1 MKADL
6 VARLK
11 ADTAVAAIA
20 GEAVTWGDRLREE
33 SVPALTLLL
42 VSPGRDYD
50 HNGPTGEDEPR
61 VQIDCYGRTDEEADA
76 LAQAVRDCLEQPAV
90 VGSTRFE
97 EAFLDAETT
106 IDEGDQDGGEPLY
119 RISQDYIFLHSPA

>member
-1 MKADL
+1 MKMAL
-6 VARLK
+6 VMRLK
-11 ADTAVAAIA
+11 ADADVAAIA
-20 GEAVTWGDRLREE
+20 GQAVTWGDRDRENPL
-33 SVPALTLLL
+33 PALTLLM

-61 VQIDCYGRTDEEADA
+61 VQIDSYGRTDEEADA
-76 LAQAVRDCLEQPAV
+76 LAQAVRNCLEQPAV

-106 IDEGDQDGGEPLY
+106 IDEGDQDGGEVLF